1 MTEEEIDKMADNF
14 VNTQDF
20 TRVYSVARKAECG
33 AFWKYGFLAG
43 LKAGKD
49 TNVPT
54 KWHDLRK
61 DPNDLPKRNNELT
74 DRSDVIITDKGIT
87 HYNFRKRKWYVHN
100 FECDMSFS
108 EGVIAWCEI
117 PTFTDKE

>member
-61 DPNDLPKRNNELT
+61 DPTDLPERVSSTSPISKTVVNQIGT
-74 DRSDVIITDKGIT
+74 PCYY
-87 HYNFRKRKWYVHN
+87 HYGLKCWHN
-100 FECDMSFS
+100 LSFIKIATP
-108 EGVIAWCEI
+108 IAWCEV
-117 PTFTDKE
+117 PTFTDKELDK